1 VIVAV
6 TMLPQPEL
14 LPRVLPTDRLSA
26 AGRPVPGLREHLRRI
41 PNARTV
47 VTIVSLYV
55 QTAAVIVLAV
65 WLRNPLVYAA
75 AFVLMGRAHCQ
86 FNILGHEAA
95 HRLLFSNRRVN
106 DVVGRWLL
114 AYPTFQALDLY
125 RRAHMAHHRE
135 EFGPNEPDLDLY
147 RGYPIPK
154 DSFWRKMKRDA
165 FFVSGWKNLKPL
177 LRGILRPASRRLALS
192 ILGVQAVILAVCVA
206 TGHWWVYPVLWLAP
220 WMTVWRVLNRL
231 RAIAEHGGMTRSD
244 DRRLTT
250 HVVRQTAWAKFWMVP
265 YNTGYHLAHHVDS
278 GIPWPRLPRLHAE
291 LVGAG
296 WVPADLQYRNYRALW
311 RALRSG

>member
-1 VIVAV
+1 
-6 TMLPQPEL
+6 MLPQPDV
-14 LPRVLPTDRLSA
+14 LPSVLPTERLTPT
-26 AGRPVPGLREHLRRI
+26 GRPVPYLREGLRRI
-41 PNARTV
+41 PNARNVATV
-47 VTIVSLYV
+47 VSLYL
-55 QTAAVIVLAV
+55 QTAAVLGLAV
-65 WLRNPLVYAA
+65 WLHNPIGYVA
-75 AFVLMGRAHCQ
+75 AFLLMGRAHCQ

-114 AYPTFQALDLY
+114 AYPSFQALDLY
-125 RRAHMAHHRE
+125 RRAHMAHHRD

-165 FFVSGWKNLKPL
+165 LFVSGWKNLKPL
-177 LRGILRPASRRLALS
+177 LKALLRQSSRRLALS

-220 WMTVWRVLNRL
+220 WMSVWRVLNRL

-250 HVVRQTAWAKFWMVP
+250 HVVRQTPLARFWLVP
-265 YNTGYHLAHHVDS
+265 YNTGWHLAHHVDP
-278 GIPWPRLPRLHAE
+278 GIPFRRLPALHRE
-291 LVGAG
+291 LVESG
-296 WVPADLQYRNYRALW
+296 WVTVGLEYPSYRALW
-311 RALRSG
+311 RALRAG